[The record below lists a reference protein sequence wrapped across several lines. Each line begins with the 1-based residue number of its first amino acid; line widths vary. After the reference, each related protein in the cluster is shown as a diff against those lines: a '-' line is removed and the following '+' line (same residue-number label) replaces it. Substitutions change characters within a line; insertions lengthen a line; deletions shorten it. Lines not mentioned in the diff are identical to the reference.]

1 MLGRKSAVDVRSIV
15 DGHKGTFLTLFS
27 ALFTSLGV
35 NSVIFTVLWGSYPP
49 PLLPI
54 EEELRLSE
62 LNNLP
67 WVTANK

>member
-15 DGHKGTFLTLFS
+15 DGQGTFLTLFS

-35 NSVIFTVLWGSYPP
+35 NSVIFTVLWDSYPP

-62 LNNLP
+62 LN
-67 WVTANK
+67 